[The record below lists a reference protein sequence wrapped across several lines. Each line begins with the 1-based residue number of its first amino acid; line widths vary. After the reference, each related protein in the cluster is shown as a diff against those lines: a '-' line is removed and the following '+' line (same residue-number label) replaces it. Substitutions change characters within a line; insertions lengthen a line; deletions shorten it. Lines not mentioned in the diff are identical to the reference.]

1 MQDRVQPLQGDNVTL
16 SCNYTSAD
24 YFFWYLQYPSSPPQF
39 LIKEYMVKSRFT
51 LKKYDDRL
59 LFALE
64 ISSVAVT
71 DSALYYCAKENILE
85 GTSVTLS
92 YTLSKIATGN
102 DYFFWYRQYPGEPPQ
117 FLLSISGFVTDSA
130 LYYCA
135 LRSTVTEISDSLY
148 KNLLGTKHSSLFS

>member
-1 MQDRVQPLQGDNVTL
+1 MQLFMLVVLFTRFPGDSYQQAIHSIQDRVQALQGDGVTL
-16 SCNYTSAD
+16 SCSYTSAD

-39 LIKEYMVKSRFT
+39 LIKEYMEKSGFT

-71 DSALYYCAKENILE
+71 DSALYYCAGRGIWRGEFTRNLVKRQR
-85 GTSVTLS
+85 
-92 YTLSKIATGN
+92 
-102 DYFFWYRQYPGEPPQ
+102 YR
-117 FLLSISGFVTDSA
+117 VTDSA

-135 LRSTVTEISDSLY
+135 LRPTVTGISDSLY
-148 KNLLGTKHSSLFS
+148 KNLLSTKHSSLFP

>member
-1 MQDRVQPLQGDNVTL
+1 MQDRVQALQGDNVTL

-39 LIKEYMVKSRFT
+39 LIKEYMVISRFT

-71 DSALYYCAKENILE
+71 DSALYYCAVRP
-85 GTSVTLS
+85 TV
-92 YTLSKIATGN
+92 TGN
-102 DYFFWYRQYPGEPPQ
+102 
-117 FLLSISGFVTDSA
+117 T
-130 LYYCA
+130 
-135 LRSTVTEISDSLY
+135 DSLY
-148 KNLLGTKHSSLFS
+148 KNLRTNLKHSFHCFQLLFRGGASGEVNSPGI